1 MIQDVI
7 DLLVPRME
15 MVKRKG
21 SGGGGWL
28 MGSFNIESG
37 ENALTPRLN
46 IGDRSI
52 VRSSCQDQER
62 KRERERKNG
71 EKAKDSKE

>member
-1 MIQDVI
+1 
-7 DLLVPRME
+7 
-15 MVKRKG
+15 
-21 SGGGGWL
+21 

-37 ENALTPRLN
+37 ENALTPMFNL
-46 IGDRSI
+46 GDEHRAI
-52 VRSSCQDQER
+52 LFAGPR

>member
-46 IGDRSI
+46 I

>member
-46 IGDRSI
+46 I
-52 VRSSCQDQER
+52 VRSSSQDQE
-62 KRERERKNG
+62 KEREREKTAKRRKIRRS
-71 EKAKDSKE
+71 D

>member
-1 MIQDVI
+1 
-7 DLLVPRME
+7 
-15 MVKRKG
+15 
-21 SGGGGWL
+21 

-52 VRSSCQDQER
+52 VRSSCQDQE
-62 KRERERKNG
+62 KERERKNG